1 MDLAAV
7 TGLAFVA
14 SITPGPNNLMLWA
27 SGLNH
32 GIRGTLGHLLGVSVG
47 FNLLLFTV
55 AAGLGGVFE
64 RFPTVELLLKV
75 VGGAYLLYLAYRLF
89 TAEPVRSDG
98 RHPGPGDGSRA
109 RPLSFLQAV
118 AFQVVNPKAWVMA
131 ITASSIGLA
140 PGTPVVVAALALTG
154 VFAVVNF
161 PCITVWMV
169 SGSFASRLFDQPR
182 RLRFAN
188 RTLGLMLA
196 ATVVLIVS

>member
-7 TGLAFVA
+7 TSLAFVA

-32 GIRGTLGHLLGVSVG
+32 GIRGTVAHLLGVSAG

-55 AAGLGGVFE
+55 AAGLGRLFE
-64 RFPTVELLLKV
+64 RYPGFELSLKI
-75 VGGAYLLYLAYRLF
+75 VGGIYLLHLAFRIF
-89 TAEPVRSDG
+89 NTSSIGEVEASN
-98 RHPGPGDGSRA
+98 
-109 RPLSFLQAV
+109 RPLSFLEAV

-131 ITASSIGLA
+131 ITAASIGLA
-140 PGTPVVVAALALTG
+140 PGIPVVAAALALTA

-161 PCITVWMV
+161 PCIVVWMV
-169 SGSFASRLFDQPR
+169 SGSFASRLLDRPN
-182 RLRFAN
+182 RLRAAN
-188 RTLGLMLA
+188 RILGLLLA